1 MSDGTLNYATCY
13 VATTRTILEEIKKI
27 TNEHN
32 IANNSPLWAWSERCW
47 VEIVAVVEMSVYYMG
62 WHSSEHM

>member
-13 VATTRTILEEIKKI
+13 VTTTRTILEEIKKLPMNI
-27 TNEHN
+27 TMQT
-32 IANNSPLWAWSERCW
+32 NSPLWAWSERCW